1 MYTAILS
8 GVILCPA
15 MLFALVADLPHV
27 FFITLAGI
35 AVSLFSRRPVRY
47 SDRSIIYSLVASI
60 TIAALFNLA
69 FPMRDNRLGYI
80 SIFFYPNILVP
91 FLLYLSICVTL
102 FKPHPRGFGIILA
115 CMLVCMMFGGD
126 VLNADIVGERLPSF
140 MPLMLHFLRTYTVVV
155 FVEFIFVLAGVFY
168 WTSRTRQKVR
178 REGRLQVRLLRLAV
192 LITIPMMASGAMYL
206 YTKNERLVRNFENYL
221 LRLGVKRFHQ
231 HMSRI
236 SFNKK
241 VDLNITISPELRKDF
256 DLILFRVRA
265 ATPPGYMRG
274 KAYVSYSAGQW
285 QEQER
290 AGAVFNI
297 KEHGGMIAY
306 NSYSL
311 DSAVSIDDA
320 DALKLD
326 VFPDGRFS
334 TDTLLLPGNFRQI
347 DIIANRIQCDYDG
360 SVTVSEWNR
369 EGAYA
374 CFVRKRN
381 QNAAWPLPEKEAEVQ
396 DDVYLQVPPEIEA
409 GLDNFYEKV
418 FAPYAGRELK
428 DSEIINTLS
437 LYFNTQF
444 QYSLG
449 VANDSGADP
458 VLNFLHHAGKGHCEL
473 FASAMT
479 LLLRRQGIPAR
490 YVTGFMCE
498 EQHPAGYYVSR
509 IGNAHAWLEAF
520 PRDKQQWIL
529 VEPTPPDG
537 ISNGAERQWGGFESL
552 QDRLSL
558 ILRETLALLRR
569 GVVARAIINLSSGLF
584 ELTVAFISRPYG
596 AAGTGILL
604 IGILLF
610 MIRRLRKRRKIS
622 DADMLLPGN
631 VKVLRKVFLKMEKSI
646 AKKYNT
652 VRAPGE
658 TVDEWLARIE
668 QDYVLPPNIRATINQ
683 YRKVRFSGGR
693 RPPDNSATGKP

>member
-1 MYTAILS
+1 MYTVILS
-8 GVILCPA
+8 AMILCPA

-27 FFITLAGI
+27 FFITLTGVAI
-35 AVSLFSRRPVRY
+35 SLFSRRPVRY

-91 FLLYLSICVTL
+91 FLLYLSICITL

-126 VLNADIVGERLPSF
+126 VLNADVVGERLPSF
-140 MPLMLHFLRTYTVVV
+140 MPLMLHFLRTYTVMV
-155 FVEFIFVLAGVFY
+155 FIEFAFVLAGVFY
-168 WTSRTRQKVR
+168 WTSLSRRKVK
-178 REGRLQVRLLRLAV
+178 REGRLQVRLLRFIV
-192 LITIPMMASGAMYL
+192 LITIPVMASGAMYL
-206 YTKNERLVRNFENYL
+206 YAKNERLVRNFENYL

-256 DLILFRVRA
+256 DIILFRVRSA
-265 ATPPGYMRG
+265 APPGYMRG

-285 QEQER
+285 QEQDR
-290 AGAVFNI
+290 AGAVFNV

-311 DSAVSIDDA
+311 GSGVSDA
-320 DALKLD
+320 DMLKLD

-374 CFVRKRN
+374 CFVHKIN
-381 QNAAWPLPEKEAEVQ
+381 QNAAWPLPEKEAEVR

-418 FAPYAGRELK
+418 FASYAGRELK

-437 LYFNTQF
+437 LYFNSRF

-449 VANDSGADP
+449 VTNESGGDP

-498 EQHPAGYYVSR
+498 EKHPAGYYVSR

-537 ISNGAERQWGGFESL
+537 ISTGAERQWGGFESL

-569 GVVARAIINLSSGLF
+569 GVIARAIINLSSGLF
-584 ELTVAFISRPYG
+584 EITVEFISQPFG
-596 AAGTGILL
+596 ATVIGILL
-604 IGILLF
+604 IGILVF
-610 MIRRLRKRRKIS
+610 MIRRMRKRRKMI
-622 DADMLLPGN
+622 DADTLLPGN
-631 VKVLRKVFLKMEKSI
+631 VKVLRKGFLKMEKSI

-652 VRAPGE
+652 VRSPGE

-668 QDYVLPPNIRATINQ
+668 QDYVLPPNIRTTINQ
-683 YRKVRFSGGR
+683 YRKVRFSGTR
-693 RPPDNSATGKP
+693 RQPDDSVTGKP